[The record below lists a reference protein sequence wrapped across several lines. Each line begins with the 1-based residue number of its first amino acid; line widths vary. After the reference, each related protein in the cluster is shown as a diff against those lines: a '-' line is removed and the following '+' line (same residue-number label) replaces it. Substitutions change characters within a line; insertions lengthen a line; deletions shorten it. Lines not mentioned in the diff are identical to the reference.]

1 MMNTMATTSPVTGDV
16 DLVTA
21 FSRIVSSLG
30 RTASRRDAVVR
41 DAIMQEMLALAA
53 TAQSRMVDQ
62 SRRIRDLEQLAH
74 SDELTA
80 LHNRRAFMSEL
91 RLALAHARRYSE
103 TGAVIFVDLDGFKE
117 VNDHYGHA
125 AGDAVLQQVGSLLRD
140 LVRETDIV
148 GRIGGDEF
156 AILLTRA
163 STENAFRRAKVI
175 EKALNSAVATF
186 GSVALPISA
195 SFGIEMFC
203 GRDDEAVLLDRADQA
218 MYRQKRARKG
228 ANENCGDIES
238 ATGTA

>member
-1 MMNTMATTSPVTGDV
+1 
-16 DLVTA
+16 
-21 FSRIVSSLG
+21 
-30 RTASRRDAVVR
+30 
-41 DAIMQEMLALAA
+41 
-53 TAQSRMVDQ
+53 
-62 SRRIRDLEQLAH
+62 
-74 SDELTA
+74 
-80 LHNRRAFMSEL
+80 MSEL
-91 RLALAHARRYSE
+91 RLALAHARRYTE

-156 AILLTRA
+156 AVLLTRA

-218 MYRQKRARKG
+218 MYRQKRARKS
-228 ANENCGDIES
+228 ANENSGDIQG
-238 ATGTA
+238 ATGVA

>member
-1 MMNTMATTSPVTGDV
+1 MNTMATTSPVTGDI

-21 FSRIVSSLG
+21 FSRIVSSLS
-30 RTASRRDAVVR
+30 RTAGRHDAIVR
-41 DAIMQEMLALAA
+41 DSIMQEMLALAA
-53 TAQSRMVDQ
+53 TAQTRMTDQ

-80 LHNRRAFMSEL
+80 LHNRR
-91 RLALAHARRYSE
+91 YTE

-156 AILLTRA
+156 AVLLTRA

-218 MYRQKRARKG
+218 MYRQKRARKS
-228 ANENCGDIES
+228 ANENCGDIQD
-238 ATGTA
+238 ATGAA